1 MIIITALLII
11 AVILYCITGY
21 LVAKKVIKELMDS
34 ELEVNVFVLFFSVP
48 MCIIVAF
55 IFWPF
60 ILAWENIGNAK

>member
-1 MIIITALLII
+1 MIIITALLVI

-34 ELEVNVFVLFFSVP
+34 ELEVNVFVLFFSMP
-48 MCIIVAF
+48 MYIIVAF

-60 ILAWENIGNAK
+60 ILAWENIENAK